1 MGYLMP
7 SGLLEGVFASFG
19 EFDECLDIESP
30 SENGSPI
37 YGQYCLMSP
46 VIPYP
51 KLNNYQ
57 QRDEEINFGDSFKL
71 WSDFLVENK
80 INKYLEINP
89 MLKFIEAMNLY
100 NGSVFRIGICI
111 PDKCDPG
118 DVGQAVNK
126 CKNNF
131 FVTLDFLFL
140 NFSNFYFKS
149 FIPNTWDID

>member
-57 QRDEEINFGDSFKL
+57 PKDEKINFGDSFKL
-71 WSDFLVENK
+71 LRDILVENRV
-80 INKYLEINP
+80 NKYLEINP

>member
-1 MGYLMP
+1 MGHLMP
-7 SGLLEGVFASFG
+7 SGLLEGVPASFG

-30 SENGSPI
+30 PENGSPI
-37 YGQYCLMSP
+37 YGQYCLLDP

-51 KLNNYQ
+51 KLENYYKI
-57 QRDEEINFGDSFKL
+57 DEKINFIDSFKL
-71 WSDFLVENK
+71 LRDFLVENK

-111 PDKCDPG
+111 PDKCDPE
-118 DVGQAVNK
+118 DVGRTINK

-131 FVTLDFLFL
+131 HLSFDFR
-140 NFSNFYFKS
+140 FKNS
-149 FIPNTWDID
+149 IIF